1 MTSHL
6 GEERGSVSVVL
17 VALLGVVVLL
27 ATGVADAAAALHASE
42 RAQDA
47 ADAAALAAA
56 QEIAIPGGRTPND
69 VAAEYAQRNGGALEA
84 CSCDPASFEVVVT
97 VGAPVGRL
105 WLFADDL
112 VADASAR
119 AVVAMPSP

>member
-1 MTSHL
+1 MRRDIASD
-6 GEERGSVSVVL
+6 RGSVSIVL

-42 RAQDA
+42 RAQNA

-56 QEIAIPGGRTPND
+56 EEMAMPAGRTPED
-69 VAAEYAQRNGGALEA
+69 AAAEYADRNDVVLVHCA
-84 CSCDPASFEVVVT
+84 CDPATFEAVVT
-97 VGAPVGRL
+97 VRVPVGRL

-112 VADASAR
+112 VADGSAR
-119 AVVAMPSP
+119 AVVVLP

>member
-1 MTSHL
+1 MTRIV
-6 GEERGSVSVVL
+6 GGERGSVSIVL

-27 ATGVADAAAALHASE
+27 ATGVADAAAALHAAE

-56 QEIAIPGGRTPND
+56 QELAMPEGRTPDD
-69 VAAEYAQRNGGALEA
+69 VAAEYAQRNGGVLVA
-84 CSCDPASFEVVVT
+84 CACDPAAFEVVVT
-97 VGAPVGRL
+97 VRAPVGRL

-112 VADASAR
+112 AADASAR
-119 AVVAMPSP
+119 AVVVIPAS

>member
-1 MTSHL
+1 VSTHL
-6 GEERGSVSVVL
+6 VGERGSVSVVL
-17 VALLGVVVLL
+17 VALLGMVVLI
-27 ATGVADAAAALHASE
+27 ATGVADAASALHASE

-56 QEIAIPGGRTPND
+56 QEIAMPEGRTPDD
-69 VAAEYAQRNGGALEA
+69 VAAEYAERNGGTLVTCA
-84 CSCDPASFEVVVT
+84 CDPATFEVVVT

-119 AVVAMPSP
+119 AVVAIPSP